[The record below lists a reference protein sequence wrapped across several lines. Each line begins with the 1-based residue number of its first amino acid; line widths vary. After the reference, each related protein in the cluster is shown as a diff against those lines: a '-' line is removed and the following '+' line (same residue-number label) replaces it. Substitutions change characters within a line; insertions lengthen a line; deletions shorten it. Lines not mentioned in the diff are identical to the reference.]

1 MIERNPFLSSILLS
15 IGQNIFAIWSES
27 NQSAPVLW
35 RRRETNITCAQWSP
49 TRVSLF
55 FIARYDGIIELW
67 DLLTRSDDA
76 CISHN
81 AGTTLITVISQ
92 HKLSLPTD
100 ILMIA
105 DQRANLRAFT
115 LPSMSQPKDNDLDVN
130 VLNNMIVVNFTGSF
144 NLKLIESNEFGI
156 ICRISNNSSTAN

>member
-1 MIERNPFLSSILLS
+1 MNSVILSV
-15 IGQNIFAIWSES
+15 GQKVLAIWSEN
-27 NQSAPVLW
+27 NQSTPILW

-76 CISHN
+76 CISHD
-81 AGTTLITVISQ
+81 AGTSLITVITQ

-105 DQRANLRAFT
+105 DQKANLRAFT
-115 LPSMSQPKDNDLDVN
+115 LPSLSRPKDNDLDVN
-130 VLNNMIVVNFTGSF
+130 AFYLHKIT
-144 NLKLIESNEFGI
+144 KL
-156 ICRISNNSSTAN
+156 

>member
-1 MIERNPFLSSILLS
+1 MIHNGPVLMIERNPFVSSIILS
-15 IGQNIFAIWSES
+15 IGQNILAIWSES

-55 FIARYDGIIELW
+55 FIARYGGIIELW

-81 AGTTLITVISQ
+81 AGTALITVISQ

-105 DQRANLRAFT
+105 DQKANLRAFK
-115 LPSMSQPKDNDLDVN
+115 LPSVSQPKDDDLNVN
-130 VLNNMIVVNFTGSF
+130 VPKCMIVMNFT
-144 NLKLIESNEFGI
+144 
-156 ICRISNNSSTAN
+156 